1 MELRGRSVLIVGFE
15 RTGEALCRFLLDR
28 GARVTVSDKKPAE
41 AFGSKLGPFLDRGV
55 VFETGGHRPETFLA
69 ADLIVPSPGV
79 PPIAEILAARDR
91 GVPVLA
97 EIELAYLFLKGRIV
111 AITGSNGK
119 STTTTLVHRILRDAG
134 LRARLAGNIGT
145 PLVSFVD
152 RSRDDDVYVT
162 EISSFQLEYT
172 ERFTPAVAALL
183 NVSENHIDWH
193 GTFDRYFA
201 AKTKLI
207 LRMGPDGRAVLNR
220 DDARVWG
227 LRAEARA
234 RVYGFSRKRRLARGA
249 SLEDGWI
256 VLRDGASEK
265 VLPAARIALP
275 GAHNLENVLAAA
287 MVARLL
293 GVPPASIRRSV
304 LAFRGLEH
312 RLEEVLTVRGVRFVN
327 DSKATTVDA
336 TLKALASFDRPVVLI
351 LGGTRQG
358 RGFLAPA
365 RRGPEAGP
373 RGRARR
379 RGGGQD
385 REGPRRRPAR
395 RPGPGLPRGRP
406 DRLRAGRPGRHRPPG
421 SGLHELGHVQE
432 LRGARPDLQAGG
444 PSPRRRPA
452 AEGSPGMSARRRL
465 SFDVPLLAVTVML
478 VVLGIFFVFSSS
490 SFMAREKYDQS
501 FHFMIQQVV
510 GALAGLA
517 LIAFLTSV
525 RKPFFLQPGF
535 VYGLLGLT
543 VLLLLLCLAMPSVAH
558 TNRWIILF
566 GVRFQPSELAKISLI
581 LFLATYAEAKK
592 DTINEIKTLAV
603 PVAVLIVA
611 IVLVLLEPDFGTA
624 VLAGRPGRDGPLH
637 RRRQAPLPRRRRPAG
652 PGPVRLLPRPGR
664 LPGPADPGV
673 PRRGQG
679 RPGGRLPGR
688 PVQARVRLGRAHRGG
703 PRPVHAEA
711 QLPAVRPH
719 GFHLR
724 HPGRGDRAPRDPLHP
739 RPVPLLP
746 LAGAEDLPDRAQSQL
761 QDDRRRASRWPSSPK
776 PS

>member
-119 STTTTLVHRILRDAG
+119 STTTTLVHKVLRDAG

-207 LRMGPDGRAVLNR
+207 LRMGPEGRAVLNR

-249 SLEDGWI
+249 CLEDGWV

-293 GVPPASIRRSV
+293 GVAPTSIRRSV
-304 LAFRGLEH
+304 LAFSGLEH

-351 LGGTRQG
+351 LGG
-358 RGFLAPA
+358 RGKGGDFSPLRAAVRKRARAVVLVGEAADKIEKALGGVRPVVRAPDYRAVVRTAFGLAARGDIVLLAPA
-365 RRGPEAGP
+365 CTSWDMFKDFEE
-373 RGRARR
+373 RGRTFKREARLLAAGLR
-379 RGGGQD
+379 RK
-385 REGPRRRPAR
+385 
-395 RPGPGLPRGRP
+395 
-406 DRLRAGRPGRHRPPG
+406 
-421 SGLHELGHVQE
+421 
-432 LRGARPDLQAGG
+432 GARG
-444 PSPRRRPA
+444 
-452 AEGSPGMSARRRL
+452 
-465 SFDVPLLAVTVML
+465 
-478 VVLGIFFVFSSS
+478 
-490 SFMAREKYDQS
+490 
-501 FHFMIQQVV
+501 
-510 GALAGLA
+510 
-517 LIAFLTSV
+517 
-525 RKPFFLQPGF
+525 
-535 VYGLLGLT
+535 
-543 VLLLLLCLAMPSVAH
+543 
-558 TNRWIILF
+558 
-566 GVRFQPSELAKISLI
+566 
-581 LFLATYAEAKK
+581 
-592 DTINEIKTLAV
+592 
-603 PVAVLIVA
+603 
-611 IVLVLLEPDFGTA
+611 
-624 VLAGRPGRDGPLH
+624 
-637 RRRQAPLPRRRRPAG
+637 
-652 PGPVRLLPRPGR
+652 
-664 LPGPADPGV
+664 
-673 PRRGQG
+673 
-679 RPGGRLPGR
+679 
-688 PVQARVRLGRAHRGG
+688 
-703 PRPVHAEA
+703 
-711 QLPAVRPH
+711 
-719 GFHLR
+719 
-724 HPGRGDRAPRDPLHP
+724 
-739 RPVPLLP
+739 
-746 LAGAEDLPDRAQSQL
+746 
-761 QDDRRRASRWPSSPK
+761 
-776 PS
+776 